1 MMPSMNRDAI
11 ERAERVALKL
21 EARLT
26 SFEALEEA
34 NGYKKPR
41 SLSTVKTP
49 KKTAKVKRY
58 EFTEK
63 QLQIALGVLNE
74 KGAM

>member
-1 MMPSMNRDAI
+1 MMPSMDRDAI

-34 NGYKKPR
+34 KGYKKPR
-41 SLSTVKTP
+41 SLSTTPPVK
-49 KKTAKVKRY
+49 KRAKVKRY

-74 KGAM
+74 KGAV